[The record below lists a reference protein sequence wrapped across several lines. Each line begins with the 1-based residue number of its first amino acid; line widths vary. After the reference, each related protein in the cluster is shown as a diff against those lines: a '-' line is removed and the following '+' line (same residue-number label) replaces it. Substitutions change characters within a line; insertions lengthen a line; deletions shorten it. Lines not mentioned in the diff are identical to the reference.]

1 MLYTES
7 DLEKS
12 MDKIETI
19 HFHQVFIGIVF
30 CIIDFV
36 CTMRYFHLALTLAC
50 CCIINYLLTN
60 LDYCSMHTL
69 MAIIGIEP
77 AVKAN

>member
-1 MLYTES
+1 MNIWPMISLLFSNIAAEDMLYTES

-36 CTMRYFHLALTLAC
+36 CTF
-50 CCIINYLLTN
+50 
-60 LDYCSMHTL
+60 
-69 MAIIGIEP
+69 
-77 AVKAN
+77 

>member
-1 MLYTES
+1 MISMMFSSLFTSSNIAAEDMLYTES

-19 HFHQVFIGIVF
+19 HFHQVFIGFVF

-36 CTMRYFHLALTLAC
+36 CTF
-50 CCIINYLLTN
+50 
-60 LDYCSMHTL
+60 
-69 MAIIGIEP
+69 
-77 AVKAN
+77 